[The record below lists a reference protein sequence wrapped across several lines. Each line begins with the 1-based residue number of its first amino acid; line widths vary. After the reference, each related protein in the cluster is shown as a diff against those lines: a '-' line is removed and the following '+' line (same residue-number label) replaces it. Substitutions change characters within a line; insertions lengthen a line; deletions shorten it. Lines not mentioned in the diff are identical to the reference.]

1 MKSFS
6 CVIRCLDTD
15 VSSSVS
21 KRLGMPMR
29 SAGKRWIC
37 QLGSF
42 LLFEHFSFFSICD
55 FDSRLQQKTSGGSNR
70 LGLTLWASER
80 RHSEQQPE
88 WFFYL
93 LTSVIPRDKT
103 CCELRRVERILPRCR
118 PMKATFSPT
127 DERRSNHK
135 FNSNLIFY
143 NLRFE
148 PFFMSCRYNRTYLT
162 MSQ

>member
-1 MKSFS
+1 MSLDAS
-6 CVIRCLDTD
+6 TLTWAALWVRGWGCRCVQLGNAES
-15 VSSSVS
+15 VSSALFFCLSTF
-21 KRLGMPMR
+21 L
-29 SAGKRWIC
+29 
-37 QLGSF
+37 SF
-42 LLFEHFSFFSICD
+42 LSICD
-55 FDSRLQQKTSGGSNR
+55 FDSRLQQMTSGGSNR
-70 LGLTLWASER
+70 LGLTLRASER

-103 CCELRRVERILPRCR
+103 CCELRGFYLGVDQWKQHLVPQMREDCCC
-118 PMKATFSPT
+118 
-127 DERRSNHK
+127 K

-143 NLRFE
+143 YLRFE

>member
-1 MKSFS
+1 MSLDAS
-6 CVIRCLDTD
+6 TLTWAALWVRGWGCRCVQLGNAES
-15 VSSSVS
+15 VSSALFFCLSTF
-21 KRLGMPMR
+21 L
-29 SAGKRWIC
+29 
-37 QLGSF
+37 SF
-42 LLFEHFSFFSICD
+42 LSICD

-70 LGLTLWASER
+70 LGLTLRASEP

-103 CCELRRVERILPRCR
+103 CCELRQAERILPRCR